1 MKPTLYLIR
10 GVPGSGKSTFAQE
23 LEDACVVSYVLEADN
38 YFINQS
44 TGEYNFDASKL
55 KQAHEWCQL
64 SAIRSLNNQN
74 SVAVSNTSTT
84 EKEVETYRKI
94 AEECNANFVSL
105 IVENRHSGVNIHN
118 VPEDKIQQM
127 KQRFSIKL

>member
-10 GVPGSGKSTFAQE
+10 GVPGSGKSSFAMQ
-23 LEDACVVSYVLEADN
+23 LFNAGLIQNIFEADDWM
-38 YFINQS
+38 YEDGLYVFKPDKLSYSHRMCQS
-44 TGEYNFDASKL
+44 NTVE
-55 KQAHEWCQL
+55 
-64 SAIRSLNNQN
+64 SLIEGR

-84 EKEVETYRKI
+84 EKEVETYRRI

-105 IVENRHSGVNIHN
+105 IVENRHDGANIHN

-127 KQRFSIKL
+127 KQRFSVKL